1 MDATAKGYWNMKKEK
16 LRLKYPVIKEQ
27 DLHFREGKEKEM
39 IEKLSYKLGK
49 TIEDLLLIIAGL

>member
-1 MDATAKGYWNMKKEK
+1 MDTTAKGYWNMKKEK

-39 IEKLSYKLGK
+39 IEKLGLKLGK
-49 TIEDLLLIIAGL
+49 TIKDLLLIIAGL